1 MNSRERQNGK
11 KCMIQKCIRM
21 QWNKVLRK
29 KAPILRYLTQL
40 LWKIHCFLGWRWWDG
55 NYDWADTFL
64 HILWNVRYFCLLA
77 GGKWHHFITQ
87 GGLVLLNTDIGKVTL
102 KQVWLKIYRRHT
114 TSQQLPRYCLTWRVI
129 YIILLASYFSAIMCL
144 MLAHIGANIAWD
156 LSKLV
161 SGSIMLHRTVAKI
174 YPFLLHDAICCG
186 FISTIVMLLVSLLF
200 VSSHCDDVQWYNE
213 AHCN

>member
-1 MNSRERQNGK
+1 MYTHAMEQSFEKKSAHFALLNTAVMKNS
-11 KCMIQKCIRM
+11 
-21 QWNKVLRK
+21 
-29 KAPILRYLTQL
+29 L
-40 LWKIHCFLGWRWWDG
+40 LFRVAVVGWKLWLGW
-55 NYDWADTFL
+55 YIFTYS
-64 HILWNVRYFCLLA
+64 VKCSVLLSI
-77 GGKWHHFITQ
+77 GWGKWHHFITQ

-174 YPFLLHDAICCG
+174 YPFLLHEAICCG